1 MRSSAEIKAE
11 IDALTA
17 QMADG
22 IPYGDSAARNVGIYD
37 HILSGDHSGI
47 DAYNRAVEQA
57 MQNKLQREL
66 TASEGDKNRENAFKI
81 AEMSKLQAA
90 EERQAKEDE
99 RKAIEAAQARPEYMK
114 LQKQMLDAVDNG
126 NLEEAAIYKEQM
138 DFLEKK
144 HGISFGSD
152 ANKLIEARQAG
163 NVTKKKKDF
172 VAQVLASD
180 SPSDDDLDEAM
191 ENAKGLNDTSSVTKL
206 TNKRNSLNLGKADA
220 ALAAAIA
227 AGDPDAIEAAAA
239 DYDKLNQIKGYEGK
253 KSNEARTK
261 ATTIRKNR
269 VWVKNGHKA
278 LDTVSIHDIL
288 KSESSQ
294 ETKGKVEKGG
304 YTFAYKWLPG
314 NNGVQKA
321 SITWKGKTK
330 VFDLL

>member
-57 MQNKLQREL
+57 VQNKLQREL
-66 TASEGDKNRENAFKI
+66 TASENEKNRENALKI
-81 AEMSKLQAA
+81 AELGKAEAAA
-90 EERQAKEDE
+90 ERQQKADE
-99 RKAIEAAQARPEYMK
+99 LKALKLAQARPEYMK

-126 NLEEAAIYKEQM
+126 NLEEAEIYKEQM
-138 DFLEKK
+138 AALEAE
-144 HGISFGSD
+144 HGVSFGKD
-152 ANKLIEARQAG
+152 AQALIDARQAG
-163 NVTKKKKDF
+163 NATKKKKDF
-172 VAQVLASD
+172 IAQVLASD

-206 TNKRNSLNLGKADA
+206 TNKRNSIDLGKADA

-227 AGDPDAIEAAAA
+227 AGDPDAIEAAAVA
-239 DYDKLNQIKGYEGK
+239 YDELNQIKGYEGK

-261 ATTIRKNR
+261 ATKIRKNR
-269 VWVKNGHKA
+269 AWVAKGRKT
-278 LDTVSIHDIL
+278 LDTVTIHDIMA
-288 KSESSQ
+288 SEANNTTQ
-294 ETKGKVEKGG
+294 GKVIKDG
-304 YTFAYKWLPG
+304 YTFEYKWLPD
-314 NNGVQKA
+314 NKA
-321 SITWKGKTK
+321 SITWNGKTR
-330 VFDLL
+330 VFNAL

>member
-22 IPYGDSAARNVGIYD
+22 IPYANSEAHNVGVYD

-57 MQNKLQREL
+57 IQNKLQREL
-66 TASEGDKNRENAFKI
+66 TESEGDKNRENAFKI
-81 AEMSKLQAA
+81 AEMSKQQAA
-90 EERQAKEDE
+90 DERQAKENE
-99 RKAIEAAQARPEYMK
+99 LKALKAAQARPEYMK

-126 NLEEAAIYKEQM
+126 NLEEAEIYKEQM
-138 DFLEKK
+138 AVLKK
-144 HGISFGSD
+144 EHGIDFGTSAD
-152 ANKLIEARQAG
+152 KLIAARQAG
-163 NVTKKKKDF
+163 NETKKKKDF
-172 VAQVLASD
+172 IAQVLASD
-180 SPSDDDLDEAM
+180 SPSDEDLDEAM
-191 ENAKGLNDTSSVTKL
+191 ANAKGLGDTSSVTKL

-239 DYDKLNQIKGYEGK
+239 AYDELNQIKGYEGK

-269 VWVKNGHKA
+269 VWVRNGYKA
-278 LDTVSIHDIL
+278 LDTVTIHDIM
-288 KSESSQ
+288 KSEETGQ
-294 ETKGKVEKGG
+294 TKGKVQKGG
-304 YTFAYKWLPG
+304 YTFEYKWLPD
-314 NNGVQKA
+314 NKA

>member
-57 MQNKLQREL
+57 VQNKLQREL
-66 TASEGDKNRENAFKI
+66 TASENEKNRANALKI
-81 AEMSKLQAA
+81 AEIGKAEAAA
-90 EERQAKEDE
+90 ERQQKADE
-99 RKAIEAAQARPEYMK
+99 LKALKLAQARPDYMK
-114 LQKQMLDAVDNG
+114 LQKQMLDAVDAG
-126 NLEEAAIYKEQM
+126 NLEEAEIYKEQM
-138 DFLEKK
+138 AALEAE
-144 HGISFGSD
+144 HGVSFGKD
-152 ANKLIEARQAG
+152 ADKLIAARQAG
-163 NVTKKKKDF
+163 NATKKKRDF

-180 SPSDDDLDEAM
+180 SPSDEDLDEAM
-191 ENAKGLNDTSSVTKL
+191 ENAKGLEDTSSVTKL

-227 AGDPDAIEAAAA
+227 AGDPDAIEAAASA
-239 DYDKLNQIKGYEGK
+239 YDELNQIKGYEGK

-278 LDTVSIHDIL
+278 LDTVTIHDIL
-288 KSESSQ
+288 TADSQ
-294 ETKGKVEKGG
+294 QQTKGKVQKGG
-304 YTFAYKWLPG
+304 YTFEYKWLP
-314 NNGVQKA
+314 NDQA
-321 SITWKGKTK
+321 SITWKGKTRK
-330 VFDLL
+330 FDLL

>member
-11 IDALTA
+11 IDALSA

-22 IPYGDSAARNVGIYD
+22 IPYGNSAAYNVGVYD

-57 MQNKLQREL
+57 MQKKLQREL
-66 TASEGDKNRENAFKI
+66 TASEGDKNRENAYKI
-81 AEMSKLQAA
+81 AEMSKQQAA
-90 EERQAKEDE
+90 AERQAKEDE
-99 RKAIEAAQARPEYMK
+99 IKALKAAQARPEYMK

-126 NLEEAAIYKEQM
+126 NLEEAEIYKGQMAVLEQ
-138 DFLEKK
+138 E
-144 HGISFGSD
+144 HGMSFGSD
-152 ANKLIEARQAG
+152 ADKLIAARQAG
-163 NVTKKKKDF
+163 NETKKKKDF

-191 ENAKGLNDTSSVTKL
+191 ENANGLNDTSSVTKL

-239 DYDKLNQIKGYEGK
+239 AYDELNQIKGYEGK

-261 ATTIRKNR
+261 ATKIRKNR
-269 VWVKNGHKA
+269 AWVNKGRKT
-278 LDTVSIHDIL
+278 LDTVTIHDIL
-288 KSESSQ
+288 AADSSN
-294 ETKGKVEKGG
+294 ETKGKVTKGA
-304 YTFAYKWLPG
+304 YTYDYKWLPG
-314 NNGVQKA
+314 NKA
-321 SITWKGKTK
+321 SITWNGKTRT
-330 VFDLL
+330 FDLP

>member
-57 MQNKLQREL
+57 IQNKLQREL
-66 TASEGDKNRENAFKI
+66 TESEGDKNRENAFKI

-99 RKAIEAAQARPEYMK
+99 LKALKAAQARPEYMK

-138 DFLEKK
+138 AVLEKE
-144 HGISFGSD
+144 HGMDFGKSAD
-152 ANKLIEARQAG
+152 KLIAARQAG
-163 NVTKKKKDF
+163 NETKKKKDF
-172 VAQVLASD
+172 IAQVLASD
-180 SPSDDDLDEAM
+180 SPSDEDLAEAM
-191 ENAKGLNDTSSVTKL
+191 ANAKGLEDTSSVTKL
-206 TNKRNSLNLGKADA
+206 TNKRNSLDLGKADA

-227 AGDPDAIEAAAA
+227 AGDPDAIEAAASA
-239 DYDKLNQIKGYEGK
+239 YDELNKIKGYEGK

-278 LDTVSIHDIL
+278 LDSVTIHDIL
-288 KSESSQ
+288 AADSSQ
-294 ETKGKVEKGG
+294 ETKGKVHKGG
-304 YTFAYKWLPG
+304 YTFEYKWLPG
-314 NNGVQKA
+314 NNGVDRA

>member
-57 MQNKLQREL
+57 IQNKLQREL
-66 TASEGDKNRENAFKI
+66 TESEGDKNRENAFKI
-81 AEMSKLQAA
+81 AEMSKQQAA
-90 EERQAKEDE
+90 DERQAKEDE
-99 RKAIEAAQARPEYMK
+99 RKALKAAQARPEYMK

-126 NLEEAAIYKEQM
+126 NLEEAEIYKEQM
-138 DFLEKK
+138 AVLEKE
-144 HGISFGSD
+144 HGMDFGKSAD
-152 ANKLIEARQAG
+152 KLIAARQAG
-163 NVTKKKKDF
+163 NATKKKKDF
-172 VAQVLASD
+172 IAQVLASD
-180 SPSDDDLDEAM
+180 SPSDEDLDEAM
-191 ENAKGLNDTSSVTKL
+191 ENANGLKDTSSVTKL

-239 DYDKLNQIKGYEGK
+239 AYDELNQIKGYEGK

-261 ATTIRKNR
+261 ATKIRKNR
-269 VWVKNGHKA
+269 AWVAKGRKT
-278 LDTVSIHDIL
+278 LDTVTIHDIMAA
-288 KSESSQ
+288 EANNTTQ
-294 ETKGKVEKGG
+294 GKVIKDG
-304 YTFAYKWLPG
+304 YTFEYKWLPD
-314 NNGVQKA
+314 NKA
-321 SITWKGKTK
+321 SITWNGKTR
-330 VFDLL
+330 VFNAL

>member
-57 MQNKLQREL
+57 IQNKLQREL
-66 TASEGDKNRENAFKI
+66 TESEGDKNRENAFKI
-81 AEMSKLQAA
+81 AEMSKQQAA
-90 EERQAKEDE
+90 DERQAKEDE
-99 RKAIEAAQARPEYMK
+99 RKALKAAQARPEYMK

-126 NLEEAAIYKEQM
+126 NLEEAEIYKEQM
-138 DFLEKK
+138 AVLEKE
-144 HGISFGSD
+144 HGMDFGKSAD
-152 ANKLIEARQAG
+152 KLIAARQAG
-163 NVTKKKKDF
+163 NATKKKKDF
-172 VAQVLASD
+172 IAQVLASD
-180 SPSDDDLDEAM
+180 SPSDEDLDEAM
-191 ENAKGLNDTSSVTKL
+191 ENAKGLEDTSSVTKL

-239 DYDKLNQIKGYEGK
+239 AYDELNQIKGYEGK

-261 ATTIRKNR
+261 ATKIRKNR
-269 VWVKNGHKA
+269 AWVAKGRKT
-278 LDTVSIHDIL
+278 LDTVTIHDIMAA
-288 KSESSQ
+288 EANNTTQ
-294 ETKGKVEKGG
+294 GKVIKDG
-304 YTFAYKWLPG
+304 YTFEYKWLPD
-314 NNGVQKA
+314 NKA
-321 SITWKGKTK
+321 SITWNGKTR
-330 VFDLL
+330 VFNAL

>member
-57 MQNKLQREL
+57 IQNKLQREL
-66 TASEGDKNRENAFKI
+66 TESEGDKNRENAFKI

-99 RKAIEAAQARPEYMK
+99 LKALKAAQARPEYMK

-126 NLEEAAIYKEQM
+126 NLEEAEIYKEQM
-138 DFLEKK
+138 AALEKE
-144 HGISFGSD
+144 HGMDFGKS
-152 ANKLIEARQAG
+152 AEKLIAARQAG
-163 NVTKKKKDF
+163 NETKKKKDF
-172 VAQVLASD
+172 IAQVLASD
-180 SPSDDDLDEAM
+180 SPSDEDLAEAM
-191 ENAKGLNDTSSVTKL
+191 ENAKGLEDTSSVTKL
-206 TNKRNSLNLGKADA
+206 TNKRNSLDLGKADA

-227 AGDPDAIEAAAA
+227 AGDPDAIDAAAA
-239 DYDKLNQIKGYEGK
+239 AYDELNKIKGYEGK

-269 VWVKNGHKA
+269 AWVNKGLKT
-278 LDTVSIHDIL
+278 LDTVTIHDIM
-288 KSESSQ
+288 KSEETDKTQ
-294 ETKGKVEKGG
+294 GKVTKGA
-304 YTFAYKWLPG
+304 YTYSYKWIP
-314 NNGVQKA
+314 NNRA
-321 SITWKGKTK
+321 SITWNGKTRII
-330 VFDLL
+330 DLL